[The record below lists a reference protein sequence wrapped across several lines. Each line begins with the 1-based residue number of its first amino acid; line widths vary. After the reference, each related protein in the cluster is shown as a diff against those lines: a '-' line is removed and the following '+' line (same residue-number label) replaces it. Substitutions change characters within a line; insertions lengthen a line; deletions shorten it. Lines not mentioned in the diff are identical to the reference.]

1 MLLVLKA
8 TTGLK
13 KPLKLIRQL
22 VAPRLKYHL
31 LQVILVILMEQ
42 KQNIMYKFSLLNQ
55 LPLFMML
62 HLIRKEMSQ
71 IIQI

>member
-8 TTGLK
+8 TMGLK
-13 KPLKLIRQL
+13 KPLKLIPQL
-22 VAPRLKYHL
+22 VVPRLKYHL

-62 HLIRKEMSQ
+62 HLIRKEMSEM
-71 IIQI
+71 IQI